1 MFSPHP
7 DSIKRLVMK
16 KVRMDKI
23 GLIVWPPVRVKT
35 MQIAAHEYS
44 GHGAQVD

>member
-1 MFSPHP
+1 
-7 DSIKRLVMK
+7 MK
-16 KVRMDKI
+16 KIRMDKI

-35 MQIAAHEYS
+35 MLIAAYECG